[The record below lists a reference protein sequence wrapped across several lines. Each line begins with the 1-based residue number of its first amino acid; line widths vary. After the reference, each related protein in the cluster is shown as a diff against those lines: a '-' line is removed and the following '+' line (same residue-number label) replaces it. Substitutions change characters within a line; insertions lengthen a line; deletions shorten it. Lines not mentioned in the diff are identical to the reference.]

1 MSEIGEILVR
11 SATRADIDAVYAIE
25 CDSFTDAWSRSS
37 FEFLLTSD
45 AHVFTVATLGDRV
58 VGYAVWSA
66 IPPEGE
72 LCDIAVEGM
81 VRGQGIGGRLIGD
94 FLGYARDRGVGT
106 IYLEVRRS
114 NDAAA
119 RLYEKYGFH
128 PIGIR
133 KNYYSSPREDAIV
146 MCREEEFG
154 DNCV

>member
-1 MSEIGEILVR
+1 MSEILVR
-11 SATRADIDAVYAIE
+11 HATSADIDAVFAIE
-25 CDSFTDAWSRSS
+25 CDSFADAWTRSS

-45 AHVFTVATLGDRV
+45 AHLFAVATLCDRV
-58 VGYAVWSA
+58 VGYAVWSV

-72 LCDIAVEGM
+72 LCDIAVEVSM
-81 VRGQGIGGRLIGD
+81 REQGIGGRLIDD
-94 FLGYARDRGVGT
+94 FLGYARGRGLDS

-114 NDAAA
+114 NDGAA
-119 RLYEKYGFH
+119 RLYEKFGFH
-128 PIGIR
+128 PIGVR